1 MRAPLSSEKVTFSP
15 NFFGQ
20 NLKYFFFE
28 SLLLGNR
35 IFGSGIVNVKIPFYC
50 NKILKVNLL
59 NWILDFTKGEV

>member
-28 SLLLGNR
+28 ALLLGKR
-35 IFGSGIVNVKIPFYC
+35 IFRRVIVNVKMPFYC

-59 NWILDFTKGEV
+59 NWMLGFTEGEV